1 VQANHE
7 SWISRQVNRLAIAI
21 MHDRV
26 PVTMTGI
33 VAMPVLMMSIT
44 IHNMP
49 GVMTMDG
56 MGPVCAIVSHMGA
69 VLITSLLTL
78 LRVLAMALVVAMFAR
93 LGMMPIPA
101 VLGMLR
107 MPVPLIIVT
116 RHGNRWCQ
124 GKTCNQ
130 RG

>member
-1 VQANHE
+1 
-7 SWISRQVNRLAIAI
+7 

-26 PVTMTGI
+26 PVIMTGS
-33 VAMPVLMMSIT
+33 VMMPVLMMSIT

-56 MGPVCAIVSHMGA
+56 MGPVCAIVSHMGS
-69 VLITSLLTL
+69 VLITSLFMPLFTL
-78 LRVLAMALVVAMFAR
+78 FWLSAMPL
-93 LGMMPIPA
+93 IPA
-101 VLGMLR
+101 VLGMLC

-116 RHGNRWCQ
+116 CHGNRRCQ

>member
-1 VQANHE
+1 MQANHE
-7 SWISRQVNRLAIAI
+7 SWISRNIDRPTIAI
-21 MHDRV
+21 MHDCV

-33 VAMPVLMMSIT
+33 GVMTMRMMSIT

-49 GVMTMDG
+49 RVVAMGG
-56 MGPVCAIVSHMGA
+56 MRPVCAIVSHMWS

-78 LRVLAMALVVAMFAR
+78 LRVSVIAVIVAVATL
-93 LGMMPIPA
+93 LGMMLIPA
-101 VLGMLR
+101 LLGVLCML
-107 MPVPLIIVT
+107 VPLIIVT
-116 RHGNRWCQ
+116 RHGKRRCQ